1 VIIIQIIAST
11 DTTINQYADQFLG
24 LQTIYDQAGYPYWIL
39 VDGNQVIGLIVIAQ
53 EPRDL
58 IQPAGTHFMQIHV
71 FQHNLGAV
79 QRLIDET
86 IRIAEEQPV
95 AFILTTID
103 ANETETLSLFENEDW
118 ELFEERVKMG
128 CRLENP
134 VSPETDLVFSRASP
148 DEATQMLPTLEKI
161 AQGLSDNLLQ
171 TSIRNMRHLPQNEL
185 HSVLSQMDLIRAY
198 RNSLLVGIMSFTG
211 PNISMIGVT
220 PEEQGKGYSTVLTQ
234 WAKAHLAESG
244 FFHAS
249 LRVSAK
255 NDSAIKIYEKQG
267 FRVIEQTKYYIH
279 KFPQY
284 WKEP

>member
-1 VIIIQIIAST
+1 MVLIQIITSN
-11 DTTINQYADQFLG
+11 DPVINQYADQFLG

-39 VDGNQVIGLIVIAQ
+39 VDNDQVIGLIVIAQ

-58 IQPAGTHFMQIHV
+58 IQPAGTHFIQIHI
-71 FQHNLGAV
+71 FQHQLDAI
-79 QRLIDET
+79 RCLIDEAK
-86 IRIAEEQPV
+86 RIAQNQPV

-103 ANETETLSLFENEDW
+103 ANETEMVSLFENEEW

-134 VSPETDLVFSRASP
+134 VSPETDLVFNRASP
-148 DEATQMLPTLEKI
+148 DEATQMLPTIEKI
-161 AQGLSDNLLQ
+161 ARGLSDNLLQ

-198 RNSLLVGIMSFTG
+198 RNDLLVGIMSFTG

-220 PEEQGKGYSTVLTQ
+220 PEEQGKGYGTILTQ

-249 LRVSAK
+249 LRVSTK
-255 NDSAIKIYEKQG
+255 NDSAIKIYETQG
-267 FRVIEQTKYYIH
+267 FRVIEQTKYFLH

-284 WKEP
+284 WKNP